1 MKVDNK
7 ELLIYLHKR
16 LSYLKK
22 NFILFAYTRH
32 KNEGKI
38 EELEDIIRRIETGN
52 FEYQDND

>member
-1 MKVDNK
+1 MDNK